1 MSLIIIITDLLV
13 VACVESLNSIMTK
26 KLEELFDLNSEN
38 TEVTEDITEQVISS
52 AITNKNNAKLDKIMT
67 SIDKIDSA
75 LPMVRDLEA
84 NDLEMDSIATKAVDT
99 FNDLMDLGMNV
110 EARYAGKI
118 FEVAGTMMKNAID
131 ARAAKIDKKL
141 RMVELQIKKQR
152 VDQQGKELDP
162 YGDTMDGEATI
173 VADRNELIKQI
184 LNQNNDKHGDKK

>member
-1 MSLIIIITDLLV
+1 
-13 VACVESLNSIMTK
+13 MTK

-52 AITNKNNAKLDKIMT
+52 AITNKNNVKLDKIMT

-131 ARAAKIDKKL
+131 ARSAKIDKKL

-152 VDQQGKELDP
+152 VDQQGNDLDP
-162 YGDTMDGEATI
+162 YDVTIDGEATI

-184 LNQNNDKHGDKK
+184 LNQNNDKK

>member
-1 MSLIIIITDLLV
+1 MNLIIIITDLLV
-13 VACVESLNSIMTK
+13 EQCVESLNSIMTK

-152 VDQQGKELDP
+152 VDQQERESAP
-162 YGDTMDGEATI
+162 FDTTIDGEATI
-173 VADRNELIKQI
+173 VADRNELVRQI
-184 LNQNNDKHGDKK
+184 LSQNNDKK

>member
-1 MSLIIIITDLLV
+1 
-13 VACVESLNSIMTK
+13 MTK
-26 KLEELFDLNSEN
+26 KLEELFDLAPPEQEEEPSSEFKP
-38 TEVTEDITEQVISS
+38 EE
-52 AITNKNNAKLDKIMT
+52 AKKLQSVLSDV
-67 SIDKIDSA
+67 DKIDSA
-75 LPMVRDLEA
+75 LPLVRDLES
-84 NDLEMDSIATKAVDT
+84 NDKEMDSIAEKSIST

-152 VDQQGKELDP
+152 VDQQERDAGGLEIEA
-162 YGDTMDGEATI
+162 EATI

-184 LNQNNDKHGDKK
+184 LDQNKDSKDKK

>member
-1 MSLIIIITDLLV
+1 
-13 VACVESLNSIMTK
+13 MTK
-26 KLEELFDLNSEN
+26 KLEELFDLAPPEQEEETPSEFKP
-38 TEVTEDITEQVISS
+38 EE
-52 AITNKNNAKLDKIMT
+52 AKKLQSVLSDV
-67 SIDKIDSA
+67 DKIDSA
-75 LPMVRDLEA
+75 LPLVRDLES
-84 NDLEMDSIATKAVDT
+84 NDKEMDSIAEKSIST

-152 VDQQGKELDP
+152 VDQQERDAGGLEIEA
-162 YGDTMDGEATI
+162 EATI

-184 LNQNNDKHGDKK
+184 LDQNKDSKDKK

>member
-1 MSLIIIITDLLV
+1 
-13 VACVESLNSIMTK
+13 MTK

-52 AITNKNNAKLDKIMT
+52 AITNKNNVKLDKIMT

-152 VDQQGKELDP
+152 VDQQERDSTP
-162 YGDTMDGEATI
+162 FDATIDGQATI
-173 VADRNELIKQI
+173 VADRNELVRQI
-184 LNQNNDKHGDKK
+184 LNQNNDKK

>member
-1 MSLIIIITDLLV
+1 MSTDLLV
-13 VACVESLNSIMTK
+13 VGTVDLLNSSMTK
-26 KLEELFDLNSEN
+26 KLEELFDLETPVEEKQPDSE
-38 TEVTEDITEQVISS
+38 I
-52 AITNKNNAKLDKIMT
+52 AKTDAKKLQNIM
-67 SIDKIDSA
+67 SDVDKIDSA

-141 RMVELQIKKQR
+141 RMCNKLIFIIFSGGVTKSFSSCKIQ
-152 VDQQGKELDP
+152 
-162 YGDTMDGEATI
+162 A
-173 VADRNELIKQI
+173 RNFHMNHLKCY
-184 LNQNNDKHGDKK
+184 